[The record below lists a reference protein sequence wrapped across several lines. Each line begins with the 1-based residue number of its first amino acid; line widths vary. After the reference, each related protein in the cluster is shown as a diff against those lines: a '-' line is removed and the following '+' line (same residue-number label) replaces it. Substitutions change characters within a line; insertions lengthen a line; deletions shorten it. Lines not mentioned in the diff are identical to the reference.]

1 MKIKR
6 CNDEAVILDGLCE
19 DTGDAVKIE
28 VVESHGD
35 EILCLN
41 GKSYRVDKGACV
53 VSVADFLEKENDIR
67 LFSGGKWYWLRGV
80 VRDGMCLKYSEAY
93 LQASLVQ
100 CRLLIARLY
109 EQVGENE
116 KNISEIEK
124 RITGESFL

>member
-80 VRDGMCLKYSEAY
+80 VRDGMCLKYSEAVSE
-93 LQASLVQ
+93 AAVS
-100 CRLLIARLY
+100 ARR
-109 EQVGENE
+109 V
-116 KNISEIEK
+116 
-124 RITGESFL
+124 